1 MSDFYYKK
9 PKGSNFQTCKSF
21 TSLWYFVEFTHFS
34 KTLSNLCIHNSIAGE
49 ANVAADEK
57 IGYSGEDVPTDAPKN
72 FALDE
77 VSTVTQ
83 I

>member
-1 MSDFYYKK
+1 MYS
-9 PKGSNFQTCKSF
+9 G
-21 TSLWYFVEFTHFS
+21 

>member
-1 MSDFYYKK
+1 MYQKCKIFASIR
-9 PKGSNFQTCKSF
+9 NFA
-21 TSLWYFVEFTHFS
+21 EFAHFS